1 MQRAAENA
9 MQLTAGIYRHYK
21 GQRYRVL
28 GTAHHSE
35 TLEPLV
41 VYQALYGDHGLW
53 VRPAAMF
60 SETIE
65 LDGEPIARFALEQ
78 ADHEPAEPANNDDHT

>member
-1 MQRAAENA
+1 MQP
-9 MQLTAGIYRHYK
+9 TAGIYRHYK

-28 GTAHHSE
+28 GTAYHSE

-53 VRPAAMF
+53 VRPATMF
-60 SETIE
+60 TETIE

-78 ADHEPAEPANNDDHT
+78 AEPSTDDTHV